1 MYNQGTKNKM
11 IEVASKKFFQN
22 GFDGTSV
29 RSIVDEVGCEV
40 GLFYYYYKTKDDIFT
55 DVLERFFDPYK
66 KDFEEL
72 VNETKQVPYK
82 ALYRFF
88 AYMKKKVREFRDVYA
103 NNIHRTIRWAI
114 REQTLTIIEPYLKD
128 IIDIL
133 ITFGAKPKMYSRL
146 MSVFLAHGVGSI
158 ILHED
163 ADWVE
168 SVTDDV
174 RKNINI
180 IMGLDEETSKEM
192 FEISK

>member
-1 MYNQGTKNKM
+1 M
-11 IEVASKKFFQN
+11 
-22 GFDGTSV
+22 
-29 RSIVDEVGCEV
+29 
-40 GLFYYYYKTKDDIFT
+40 
-55 DVLERFFDPYK
+55 
-66 KDFEEL
+66 
-72 VNETKQVPYK
+72 PYK

-114 REQTLTIIEPYLKD
+114 REQTLTIIEPDLKD

-133 ITFGAKPKMYSRL
+133 ITFGAKPKMDSRL